1 MMESEEVCDNNL
13 IVEVDVVDLT
23 VSKESVDEVADV
35 AVDEV

>member
-1 MMESEEVCDNNL
+1 MESEEVCDNNL